1 MKNNN
6 IKKVMLALA
15 LAAVAVGPNVGESY
29 ATEST
34 SQESNYYEVYDNFQK
49 AISDAKAI
57 KNNYKYINADY
68 SNQRVLDNAL
78 SEAEL
83 LNSKVKRTVI
93 SDEAKTNMA
102 IATGDIRF
110 ALSLLNG
117 EKATLAGIKELLD
130 SHQEFIDGPA
140 FKNATKK
147 DQQKY
152 LDAYNLANR
161 YYILNRYDE
170 SAVSK
175 STVFKL
181 TMDLKDSKETIENA
195 YAPTAY
201 KEILKEE
208 IALADELRNDADKY
222 TEKSFE
228 TFKSALRLAET
239 SIEDQSTIKTAAEYK
254 EIADTLRSARLSL
267 VKKQAKNEKLDEL
280 IAKLEKAIDNNK
292 IAIKSGETL
301 LEIAPKTVAP
311 VKDKLLKLIKDAK
324 ETIEK
329 SEQYL
334 NELKGIKG

>member
-15 LAAVAVGPNVGESY
+15 LAAVAVGPTVGESF

-130 SHQEFIDGPA
+130 SHQEFIDGSA

-152 LDAYNLANR
+152 LDAYNLANS
-161 YYILNRYDE
+161 YNILNRYDE

-208 IALADELRNDADKY
+208 IALADELRNDTDKY

-239 SIEDQSTIKTAAEYK
+239 SIEDKSSQKTAAEYK
-254 EIADTLRSARLSL
+254 EIADTLRSARLAL

-311 VKDKLLKLIKDAK
+311 VKGKLLKLIKDAK